1 VIIFTYIRK
10 RITQHYAVIN
20 TSDNE
25 FTEDEEPFEE
35 VIEEAE
41 NETKLLG
48 PVPKSSRVRLW

>member
-1 VIIFTYIRK
+1 MIIFTYIRK